1 MTSCWEVF
9 NTSKS
14 FPHGLKCP
22 QRSESIRVKTLLG
35 CSCRSCSCS
44 SGAFG
49 ILRFFFFVSR
59 SGEGVQVHSPPFL
72 WLVSDIHVYWL
83 QFDVWEQRGGVALDE
98 ALSIIQRCSVKS
110 EVLRVLLLD
119 FSFFSLGVEVK
130 HRANTN
136 SFPVFQKDKSAR
148 TSFLHQTAG
157 SDFFFFSLSCQ
168 EILLLHQNGG

>member
-1 MTSCWEVF
+1 ME
-9 NTSKS
+9 
-14 FPHGLKCP
+14 
-22 QRSESIRVKTLLG
+22 RSG
-35 CSCRSCSCS
+35 FC
-44 SGAFG
+44 A
-49 ILRFFFFVSR
+49 FFFLLVGAEKESR
-59 SGEGVQVHSPPFL
+59 YIAPRFYGLFPIYMFIGYSSTCESK
-72 WLVSDIHVYWL
+72 
-83 QFDVWEQRGGVALDE
+83 EGGVALDE
-98 ALSIIQRCSVKS
+98 ALSIIQRCSVES

>member
-1 MTSCWEVF
+1 M
-9 NTSKS
+9 
-14 FPHGLKCP
+14 
-22 QRSESIRVKTLLG
+22 
-35 CSCRSCSCS
+35 
-44 SGAFG
+44 
-49 ILRFFFFVSR
+49 
-59 SGEGVQVHSPPFL
+59 
-72 WLVSDIHVYWL
+72 
-83 QFDVWEQRGGVALDE
+83 ALDE

-110 EVLRVLLLD
+110 EVLLVLLLTRLT
-119 FSFFSLGVEVK
+119 FFIFFSLGVEVK